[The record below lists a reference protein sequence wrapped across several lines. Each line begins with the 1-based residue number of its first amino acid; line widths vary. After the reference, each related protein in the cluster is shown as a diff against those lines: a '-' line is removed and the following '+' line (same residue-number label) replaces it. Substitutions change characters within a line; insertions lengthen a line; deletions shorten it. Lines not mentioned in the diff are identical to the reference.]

1 MIRLFPLRIV
11 LPRLSIAMLV
21 ILTGLLVF
29 AARGGAAAAQN
40 SRHGKSTTQPPSYWG
55 GWIGDQLTGEQ
66 APWDMSA
73 VGKFAELTGKGPSL
87 VEFSAPFTECDS
99 SGCQVDHFPGEQMT
113 KIRSF
118 GAIPFFSWGSQSIP
132 MEGPP
137 IQPSF
142 SLGRI
147 IAGDYDG
154 YLTEFAEAARAW
166 GNPFFL
172 RFDWEMNGNWL
183 PWGEGVNGN
192 NPGEFVAA
200 WQHVHD
206 IFTAV
211 GATNVSWVWCPYAFP
226 TGPLAPLKR
235 AYPGNAYVD
244 WTCLDGYNWGRN
256 TVNPHP
262 WRSFDAIFHHA
273 YDQVVKSVA
282 PKKPML
288 LAEVASGGSA
298 RAKARWISQMFK
310 ALRTSYRRIRGL
322 IWFDQVDRGVQW
334 QIETSRGATRAF
346 ARGIHPP
353 AFKGN
358 EFQQLTGPIR
368 PPR

>member
-1 MIRLFPLRIV
+1 MAMLATLLALSV
-11 LPRLSIAMLV
+11 LP
-21 ILTGLLVF
+21 
-29 AARGGAAAAQN
+29 AAGDAASGTSKPAPAQP
-40 SRHGKSTTQPPSYWG
+40 SSYWG
-55 GWIGDQLTGEQ
+55 AWIGSQLTGESP
-66 APWDMSA
+66 PWDMSA
-73 VGKFAELTGKGPSL
+73 VDKFSELAGKGLSL
-87 VEFSAPFTECDS
+87 VEFSAPFTECEGS
-99 SGCQVDHFPGEQMT
+99 TCKPDHFPADEMT
-113 KIRSF
+113 EIRNY

-142 SLGRI
+142 SLSRI
-147 IAGDYDG
+147 IAGDYDS

-183 PWGEGVNGN
+183 PWGEGANGN

-200 WQHVHD
+200 WRHVHD

-211 GATNVSWVWCPYAFP
+211 GATNATWVWCPYAFP
-226 TGPLAPLKR
+226 TRPLAALKR
-235 AYPGNAYVD
+235 SYPGNSYVD
-244 WTCLDGYNWGRN
+244 WTCLDGYNWGNN

-273 YDQVVKSVA
+273 YGQVVKGVA

-298 RAKARWISQMFK
+298 HAKARWISQMFK
-310 ALRTSYRRIRGL
+310 ALRTRYRRIRGL

-334 QIETSRGATRAF
+334 QIETSQGTSRAF